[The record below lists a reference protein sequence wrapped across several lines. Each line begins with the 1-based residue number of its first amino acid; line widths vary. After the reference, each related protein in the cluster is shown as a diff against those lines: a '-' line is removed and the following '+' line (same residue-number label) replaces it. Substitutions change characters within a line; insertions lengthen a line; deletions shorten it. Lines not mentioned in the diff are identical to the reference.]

1 VRLGG
6 FSVIS
11 GTERL
16 RRILALA
23 APTSL
28 LAATQ
33 VIAQLIEP
41 WLAAR
46 QGQAA
51 LAGWAVV
58 LPFTLLLSQMSAGA
72 MGGGV
77 VSAIARALGG
87 GKRDEAAALAAHAL
101 IIACAGA
108 ALFALPFLLF
118 PSAILGLIGGAG
130 AAEAGAAYAAWTFG
144 AGALPAWMANTL
156 ASILRGGGRH
166 ALAARGV
173 VGGWLIFPPLAWVF
187 MEPLGLGLP
196 GAGMAFALSMTAS
209 ALIMAFVVLR
219 GGAGFVPDF
228 RAPLS
233 RALFGRILAV
243 GLVACVM
250 ATLANLA
257 TILVTARIAAYG
269 PAAIAAYGISARM
282 EFLMIPLAFGIGSAL
297 TALVGRAVGAGDWA
311 EARRIA
317 WTGGALAFAVTGVI
331 GFGIALFPAQVAAA
345 FASDAAVAAIATEA
359 LAIIGWALPGFGLGM
374 ALYFAA
380 MGAGRMRWP
389 VLAALVRVGLAV
401 LGGAWLMDVAG
412 LGLQGQFIAVALGI
426 TAYGLICALAVRPG
440 VWPGRI

>member
-1 VRLGG
+1 MTSGKGRLKQ
-6 FSVIS
+6 
-11 GTERL
+11 
-16 RRILALA
+16 ILALA
-23 APTSL
+23 APTTL
-28 LAATQ
+28 LVATQ
-33 VIAQLIEP
+33 IIAQLIEP

-87 GKRDEAAALAAHAL
+87 GKRDEAAALAFHAL
-101 IIACAGA
+101 IIATAGA
-108 ALFALPFLLF
+108 ALFALPFLMF
-118 PSAILGLIGGAG
+118 PRAILGLIGGAG
-130 AAEAGAAYAAWTFG
+130 AAEAGAAFAAWTFG
-144 AGALPAWMANTL
+144 AGALPAWLTNTL

-173 VGGWLIFPPLAWVF
+173 VGGWVIYPPLAFVF
-187 MEPLGLGLP
+187 MEPLGFGLP

-209 ALIMAFVVLR
+209 ALIMALVVLR

-228 RAPLS
+228 RAPLR

-243 GLVACVM
+243 GLIACVM

-257 TILVTARIAAYG
+257 TILVTARIAAHG

-297 TALVGRAVGAGDWA
+297 TALVGRAVGAGD
-311 EARRIA
+311 
-317 WTGGALAFAVTGVI
+317 
-331 GFGIALFPAQVAAA
+331 
-345 FASDAAVAAIATEA
+345 
-359 LAIIGWALPGFGLGM
+359 
-374 ALYFAA
+374 
-380 MGAGRMRWP
+380 
-389 VLAALVRVGLAV
+389 
-401 LGGAWLMDVAG
+401 
-412 LGLQGQFIAVALGI
+412 
-426 TAYGLICALAVRPG
+426 
-440 VWPGRI
+440 

>member
-1 VRLGG
+1 MGSDAPCPPLTCLNPGPVGCLPLT
-6 FSVIS
+6 S
-11 GTERL
+11 GAARL
-16 RRILALA
+16 RQILVLA
-23 APTSL
+23 APTTL
-28 LAATQ
+28 LVATQ
-33 VIAQLIEP
+33 IIAQLIEP

-108 ALFALPFLLF
+108 ALFALPFLLA
-118 PSAILGLIGGAG
+118 PRAILGLIGGVG
-130 AAEAGAAYAAWTFG
+130 AAEAGAAFAAWTFG

-173 VGGWLIFPPLAWVF
+173 VGGWVIYPSLAWAF
-187 MEPLGLGLP
+187 MEPLGFGLA
-196 GAGMAFALSMTAS
+196 GAGMAFALSMSAS

-243 GLVACVM
+243 GLM
-250 ATLANLA
+250 
-257 TILVTARIAAYG
+257 
-269 PAAIAAYGISARM
+269 PA
-282 EFLMIPLAFGIGSAL
+282 
-297 TALVGRAVGAGDWA
+297 
-311 EARRIA
+311 
-317 WTGGALAFAVTGVI
+317 
-331 GFGIALFPAQVAAA
+331 
-345 FASDAAVAAIATEA
+345 
-359 LAIIGWALPGFGLGM
+359 
-374 ALYFAA
+374 
-380 MGAGRMRWP
+380 
-389 VLAALVRVGLAV
+389 
-401 LGGAWLMDVAG
+401 
-412 LGLQGQFIAVALGI
+412 
-426 TAYGLICALAVRPG
+426 
-440 VWPGRI
+440 